1 MQSKISSRWTLII
14 STIILSIIFLSNDY
28 IFYSSSSSNKSQK
41 VLFDTN
47 IVNLG
52 LDLQGGK
59 EFLLAPKLE
68 DWLVDK
74 LNTSAE
80 SINPNLRKKFNS
92 ALKKVD
98 KIIKEDDKFI
108 LTIGK
113 FEEYLNEENIS
124 IPDLFNGLTKDELQ
138 SSLDES
144 LTNNIE
150 IIHNRIDDKG
160 VTEPSIRKIGSN
172 ISVEIPGKKNIDRLE
187 ELITSSA
194 KLTINEMAIGP
205 GTHEFLDWQI
215 KIEEL
220 FNRKIE
226 TLDHWPSSIRDYITI
241 LDEQLPFLTIKK
253 DDFENFK
260 NEVKKIKRIDE
271 WFKQLDFL
279 YLDASSPF
287 IDINLQQIYRNTGI
301 PNIEQDR
308 KFICLIEREPIITG
322 DMIDQAYV
330 SSNEKINTGYRV
342 SIEMNSMGAN
352 KWKKFTGNNIN
363 KYAPIIMDNEII
375 SMPVIRS
382 EIPDGNCYID
392 GFQNIKEA
400 NYLATQLKFGK
411 FNLALKKVYDKTVDA
426 SLGKQ
431 MITLGVFAFII
442 GISLVIVF
450 MTAYYKTSGIIASV
464 SLILNIVFMSSILSI
479 LGATLTL
486 PGIAGFILTVGIAV
500 DANVII
506 FERIKEEVRSGMP
519 PLSAIESGY
528 DRAFISIIDANVTT
542 LLTAIILYFFGSGP
556 IKGFAITLS
565 AGIVCSMFT
574 AIYITRTIFNTIYYS
589 KVPKK
594 LSI

>member
-1 MQSKISSRWTLII
+1 MQSKISTRWTLIV

-28 IFYSSSSSNKSQK
+28 SFYSSSSSEKAKK

-47 IVNLG
+47 IINLG

-68 DWLVDK
+68 DWLVEKVNNSNVSSQMRADFDTALSEIDK
-74 LNTSAE
+74 
-80 SINPNLRKKFNS
+80 K
-92 ALKKVD
+92 
-98 KIIKEDDKFI
+98 IKEDSKYV
-108 LTIGK
+108 LTIDE
-113 FEEYLNEENIS
+113 FEKYLNNTETSIS
-124 IPDLFNGLTKDELQ
+124 DLFNGITKDELKN
-138 SSLDES
+138 SLDES

-160 VTEPSIRKIGSN
+160 VTEPSIRKIGSK
-172 ISVEIPGKKNIDRLE
+172 ISVEIPGKKNIDKLE

-194 KLTINEMAIGP
+194 RLTINEIASGP
-205 GTHEFLDWQI
+205 GTTSFVDWNN
-215 KIEEL
+215 KVSEL
-220 FNRKIE
+220 FNLKIDE
-226 TLDHWPSSIRDYITI
+226 LGEWPKSIRNHITLLDPDFPIITI
-241 LDEQLPFLTIKK
+241 KEK
-253 DDFENFK
+253 DFINFK
-260 NEVKKIKRIDE
+260 NEIKKIRRSDE

-279 YLDASSPF
+279 YLDASSNY
-287 IDINLQQIYRNTGI
+287 INQTLQQISALTEI
-301 PNIEQDR
+301 PDIEEDR
-308 KFICLIEREPIITG
+308 KFICLIESDPIITG
-322 DMIDQAYV
+322 DMIDKAYV
-330 SSNEKINTGYRV
+330 STNESVITDYRV
-342 SIEMNSMGAN
+342 NIELNDIGSS
-352 KWKKFTGNNIN
+352 KFKKFTKENIN
-363 KYAPIIMDNEII
+363 KFAPIVLDGEIL
-375 SMPVIRS
+375 SMPSIPTV
-382 EIPDGNCYID
+382 IPDGTCYID
-392 GFQNIKEA
+392 GFKDIKEA

-426 SLGKQ
+426 SLGNQ
-431 MITLGVFAFII
+431 MITLGMFAFII

-450 MTAYYKTSGIIASV
+450 MILYYKTAGLIASV
-464 SLILNIVFMSSILSI
+464 SLILNILFMSSILSI

-506 FERIKEEVRSGMP
+506 FERIKEEVRVGLP

-528 DRAFISIIDANVTT
+528 DRAFVSIIDANVTT

-574 AIYITRTIFNTIYYS
+574 AIYVTRTIFNTLYYS